1 MNKGSDD
8 VSVDGDD
15 AHMEKRIKSSRIQKG
30 PRKIVTHHLKYE
42 IEIYFRINDML
53 RAYSR
58 KLTKRIARISPSS
71 LEIAPEIL
79 SKRRSPPE
87 YDFHRS
93 KIEFVLRASYGNNT
107 AAAFKKK
114 KKKPTNKRASAMIKA
129 VVPTR
134 NDDSEGDWKEVFD
147 DASGQMY
154 FWNTRTNETTALG
167 DPKPLQRQQR
177 NALQHHHH
185 HHHHHREDDIFSS
198 SSPPNVMFVNMGTIF
213 LFGIGGSIGV
223 TFIAA
228 LLGFR

>member
-1 MNKGSDD
+1 
-8 VSVDGDD
+8 
-15 AHMEKRIKSSRIQKG
+15 
-30 PRKIVTHHLKYE
+30 
-42 IEIYFRINDML
+42 ML

-71 LEIAPEIL
+71 FEIAPEIL
-79 SKRRSPPE
+79 SKRRSPLE

-93 KIEFVLRASYGNNT
+93 KIEFVLRASYGNT
-107 AAAFKKK
+107 TRTAAFKKK

-134 NDDSEGDWKEVFD
+134 NDDSDDDWKEVLD
-147 DASGQMY
+147 DASGQTY

-177 NALQHHHH
+177 NVLQHHH
-185 HHHHHREDDIFSS
+185 RDKKDDDIDIFSS
-198 SSPPNVMFVNMGTIF
+198 SSPPNVMFVHMGTIF

-223 TFIAA
+223 TLVAA

>member
-1 MNKGSDD
+1 
-8 VSVDGDD
+8 
-15 AHMEKRIKSSRIQKG
+15 
-30 PRKIVTHHLKYE
+30 
-42 IEIYFRINDML
+42 ML

-71 LEIAPEIL
+71 FEIAPEIL
-79 SKRRSPPE
+79 SKRRSSPE
-87 YDFHRS
+87 YDF
-93 KIEFVLRASYGNNT
+93 RASYGNNT

-134 NDDSEGDWKEVFD
+134 NDDSDDDWKEVLD
-147 DASGQMY
+147 DASGQTY

-177 NALQHHHH
+177 NALQH

>member
-71 LEIAPEIL
+71 FEIAPEIL
-79 SKRRSPPE
+79 SKRRSSPE
-87 YDFHRS
+87 YDF
-93 KIEFVLRASYGNNT
+93 RASYGNNT

-167 DPKPLQRQQR
+167 EPKPLQRQQR
-177 NALQHHHH
+177 NAPQHHHH
-185 HHHHHREDDIFSS
+185 HHHHRGINDDIFSS
-198 SSPPNVMFVNMGTIF
+198 SSPPNVMFVHMGTIF

>member
-1 MNKGSDD
+1 
-8 VSVDGDD
+8 
-15 AHMEKRIKSSRIQKG
+15 
-30 PRKIVTHHLKYE
+30 
-42 IEIYFRINDML
+42 ML

-58 KLTKRIARISPSS
+58 KLTKRIALISPSS
-71 LEIAPEIL
+71 FEIAPEIL

-134 NDDSEGDWKEVFD
+134 NDDDSDDWREVLD
-147 DASGQMY
+147 DTSGQTY

-167 DPKPLQRQQR
+167 EPKPLQRQQR
-177 NALQHHHH
+177 NVLQHHH
-185 HHHHHREDDIFSS
+185 RDKEDDIFSS
-198 SSPPNVMFVNMGTIF
+198 SSPPNMMFVHMGTIF

-228 LLGFR
+228 LFCLLYTSPSPRDRG

>member
-1 MNKGSDD
+1 
-8 VSVDGDD
+8 
-15 AHMEKRIKSSRIQKG
+15 
-30 PRKIVTHHLKYE
+30 
-42 IEIYFRINDML
+42 ML

-58 KLTKRIARISPSS
+58 KLTKRIARISPASF
-71 LEIAPEIL
+71 EIASEIL

-185 HHHHHREDDIFSS
+185 REDDIFSS
-198 SSPPNVMFVNMGTIF
+198 SSPPNVTFVNMGTIF

>member
-1 MNKGSDD
+1 
-8 VSVDGDD
+8 
-15 AHMEKRIKSSRIQKG
+15 
-30 PRKIVTHHLKYE
+30 
-42 IEIYFRINDML
+42 ML

-71 LEIAPEIL
+71 FEIAPEIL
-79 SKRRSPPE
+79 SKRHSPKPD
-87 YDFHRS
+87 DFQRS
-93 KIEFVLRASYGNNT
+93 KIEFVLRASYGNTTN
-107 AAAFKKK
+107 AFKKK

-134 NDDSEGDWKEVFD
+134 NDDSDDDWKEVLD
-147 DASGQMY
+147 DASGQTY

-167 DPKPLQRQQR
+167 EPKPLQRQQR
-177 NALQHHHH
+177 NALQH

>member
-185 HHHHHREDDIFSS
+185 HHREDDIFSS

>member
-1 MNKGSDD
+1 
-8 VSVDGDD
+8 
-15 AHMEKRIKSSRIQKG
+15 
-30 PRKIVTHHLKYE
+30 
-42 IEIYFRINDML
+42 ML

-134 NDDSEGDWKEVFD
+134 NDDSDDDWKEVLD
-147 DASGQMY
+147 DASGRTY

-177 NALQHHHH
+177 NALQHHH